1 MFRFIS
7 HFIGLDIG
15 DVHTATYHLHANAE
29 QSEFRLPENAYMNQP
44 LISIARTNLTLS
56 LSLFL
61 PFGWVYSFVWWWASI
76 LEPQPHNDSI
86 SIISIRI
93 SFQLILIVFT
103 VDLRATNKCYSAT
116 HHNCKTKSQQQ
127 NIKTSEMHKI
137 ESHSH
142 THTSMHTM
150 KVHRMYPKRIL
161 ICSLNM
167 PQTNDCTLTTETI
180 ENWALKYVEIV
191 LNISTNEK
199 KTDMANTHWEK
210 QQWKLA
216 IGAYV
221 NDLLSALIGC
231 PKEQIKIYKL

>member
-142 THTSMHTM
+142 THKHAHNESASHVPKANINMLAEHATNKWLHTNNRNDRELGIEVRRNCFEHINKWEKNRYGQHTLRETTM
-150 KVHRMYPKRIL
+150 EAGDWRLCKWSIERSHRMPER
-161 ICSLNM
+161 
-167 PQTNDCTLTTETI
+167 TN
-180 ENWALKYVEIV
+180 
-191 LNISTNEK
+191 
-199 KTDMANTHWEK
+199 
-210 QQWKLA
+210 
-216 IGAYV
+216 
-221 NDLLSALIGC
+221 
-231 PKEQIKIYKL
+231 